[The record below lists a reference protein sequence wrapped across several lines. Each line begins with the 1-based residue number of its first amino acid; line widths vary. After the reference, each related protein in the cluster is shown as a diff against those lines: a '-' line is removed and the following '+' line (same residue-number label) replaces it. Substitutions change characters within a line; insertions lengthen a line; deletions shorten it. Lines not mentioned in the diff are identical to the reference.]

1 MWLYNYLS
9 GLRYPRSY
17 LGKILL
23 VSFLGVHV
31 PLIGL
36 VGYIVLASS
45 LAWPEVLPI
54 LIVTLVA
61 TLFGTGATLAALYA
75 LLSPVR
81 AASKAVR
88 DYLAAKTV
96 PALPTGALD
105 EAGRLMADVQEG
117 ITRLDIALDAAHAAR
132 LRAEEDRR
140 SKFELLSRMSHELRT
155 PLNHI
160 IGFSEVMQHEMLGP
174 LGGGAYV
181 GYAGDINAS
190 GAGLLELIQSVL
202 DLSQIESG
210 GFVPET
216 EAVDVAAVAVHVV
229 ALKRMLANQAD
240 VRIDLGG
247 QAMLPTIAADPRAIK
262 QIMLQIVSAAIAK
275 AAPASTVKV
284 ALRRAGLAVSVICE
298 TTGEPLV
305 RDDVPT
311 AIASAFE
318 GDAARL
324 PASAGSESLSATG
337 LALALTHSLTTLS
350 GATLTVA
357 NTDANTGT
365 GCRFALSFPIE
376 AGSSRAGAAAA

>member
-36 VGYIVLASS
+36 VGYVVLASS

-61 TLFGTGATLAALYA
+61 TLVGTGATLAALYA

-96 PALPTGALD
+96 PALPTGAAD

-140 SKFELLSRMSHELRT
+140 SKFELLSHMSHELRT

-202 DLSQIESG
+202 DLSQIEAG

-216 EAVDVAAVAVHVV
+216 EAVDVAAVAVQAV
-229 ALKRMLANQAD
+229 ALKRMLANQAG

-247 QAMLPTIAADPRAIK
+247 QAMLPAIAADPRAIK
-262 QIMLQIVSAAIAK
+262 QIMLQMVSAAIAK
-275 AAPASTVKV
+275 AAPGSTVKV

-298 TTGEPLV
+298 SSGEPLM
-305 RDDVPT
+305 RDDVPA
-311 AIASAFE
+311 AIAEAFE

-337 LALALTHSLTTLS
+337 LALALTHSLAKLG

-357 NTDANTGT
+357 NTDTDTGI
-365 GCRFALSFPIE
+365 GCRFAMTFPIE
-376 AGSSRAGAAAA
+376 GRAGQTGAAAA

>member
-9 GLRYPRSY
+9 ELRYPRSY

-36 VGYIVLASS
+36 VGYVVLASS

-61 TLFGTGATLAALYA
+61 TLVGTGATLAALYA

-96 PALPTGALD
+96 PALPTGGAD

-190 GAGLLELIQSVL
+190 GAGLLELTQSML

-210 GFVPET
+210 GFVLET
-216 EAVDVAAVAVHVV
+216 EAVDVAAVAVHAV

-247 QAMLPTIAADPRAIK
+247 QAMLPAIAADPRAIK
-262 QIMLQIVSAAIAK
+262 QIMLQMVSAAIAK
-275 AAPASTVKV
+275 AAPGSTVKV

-298 TTGEPLV
+298 SSGEPLI
-305 RDDVPT
+305 RDDVPA
-311 AIASAFE
+311 AIAEAFE

-337 LALALTHSLTTLS
+337 LALALAHSLAKLS

-357 NTDANTGT
+357 NTDTDTGT
-365 GCRFALSFPIE
+365 GCRFAMTFPIE
-376 AGSSRAGAAAA
+376 GRAEQTGVAAA

>member
-9 GLRYPRSY
+9 ELRYPRSY

-23 VSFLGVHV
+23 VGFLGVHV

-36 VGYIVLASS
+36 VGYVVLASS
-45 LAWPEVLPI
+45 LAWAEVLPI

-61 TLFGTGATLAALYA
+61 TLVGTGATLAALYA

-81 AASKAVR
+81 AASKAMR
-88 DYLAAKTV
+88 DYLAAKIV
-96 PALPTGALD
+96 LALPTGAAD
-105 EAGRLMADVQEG
+105 EAGRLMADVQEA

-140 SKFELLSRMSHELRT
+140 SKFEPLSRMSHELRT

-160 IGFSEVMQHEMLGP
+160 IGLSEVMQHEMLGP

-181 GYAGDINAS
+181 GYAGDMNAS
-190 GAGLLELIQSVL
+190 GAGLLELFQTVL
-202 DLSQIESG
+202 DLSQIEAG

-216 EAVDVAAVAVHVV
+216 EAVDVAAVAVHAV

-247 QAMLPTIAADPRAIK
+247 QAMLPAIAADPRAIK
-262 QIMLQIVSAAIAK
+262 QIMLQMVSAAIAK
-275 AAPASTVKV
+275 AAPGSTVKV

-298 TTGEPLV
+298 SSGEPLIC
-305 RDDVPT
+305 DDVPT
-311 AIASAFE
+311 AIAEAFE

-337 LALALTHSLTTLS
+337 LALALTHSLAKLS

-357 NTDANTGT
+357 KTDT
-365 GCRFALSFPIE
+365 GCRFALLFPIE
-376 AGSSRAGAAAA
+376 AGSGRAGAAAA